1 MLKNIP
7 LFSVLADEEL
17 DAISRLAVTRNYPK
31 NSIIINEGD
40 HTDSLY
46 VILSGKVKIFLT
58 DDQQKEVIV
67 AIQREGDYFGELA
80 LLDEAP
86 RSASVMTMEPCSLLI
101 VSRGAFERH
110 LAGDPK
116 LAISLMRGLAAR
128 LRATTENVKSLALL
142 DVYGRIARTL
152 LQFAKEQD
160 GHHVIDDRLTHQD
173 LANMVGASR
182 EMVSRIMKDLARG
195 GYIKTEGKRIT
206 IKEKLPPGW

>member
-1 MLKNIP
+1 MLQNIP
-7 LFSVLADEEL
+7 LFSVLGTDEL
-17 DAISRLAVTRNYPK
+17 GAIERLAVTRNYPK
-31 NSIIINEGD
+31 NSVIINEGD

-67 AIQREGDYFGELA
+67 AIQRAGDYFGELA

-86 RSASVMTMEPCSLLI
+86 RSASVMTMEPCTLLMI
-101 VSRGAFERH
+101 TRNAFERH
-110 LAGDPK
+110 LATEPK
-116 LAISLMRGLAAR
+116 IAISLMRGVAER
-128 LRATTENVKSLALL
+128 LRATTENVKSLALM

-152 LQFAKEQD
+152 LQLAKEEE
-160 GHHVIDDRLTHQD
+160 GHQVIDERLTHQD

-195 GYIKTEGKRIT
+195 GYIKIEGKRIV
-206 IKEKLPPGW
+206 IKDKLPPGW

>member
-110 LAGDPK
+110 LANDPK

>member
-1 MLKNIP
+1 MQNIP
-7 LFSVLADEEL
+7 LFSVLGTDEL
-17 DAISRLAVTRNYPK
+17 GAIERLAVTRNYPK
-31 NSIIINEGD
+31 NSVIINEGD

-67 AIQREGDYFGELA
+67 AIQRAGDYFGELA

-86 RSASVMTMEPCSLLI
+86 RSASVMTMEPCTLLMI
-101 VSRGAFERH
+101 TRNAFERH
-110 LAGDPK
+110 LATEPK
-116 LAISLMRGLAAR
+116 IAISLMRGVAER
-128 LRATTENVKSLALL
+128 LRATTENVKSLALM

-152 LQFAKEQD
+152 LQLAKEEE
-160 GHHVIDDRLTHQD
+160 GHQVIDERLTHQD

-195 GYIKTEGKRIT
+195 GYIKIEGKRIV
-206 IKEKLPPGW
+206 IKDKLPPGW

>member
-31 NSIIINEGD
+31 NSVIINEGD

-110 LAGDPK
+110 LASDPK

>member
-1 MLKNIP
+1 MLENIP
-7 LFSVLADEEL
+7 LFSVLGKEEL

-101 VSRGAFERH
+101 VSRSAFERH

-142 DVYGRIARTL
+142 DVYGRI
-152 LQFAKEQD
+152 
-160 GHHVIDDRLTHQD
+160 V
-173 LANMVGASR
+173 
-182 EMVSRIMKDLARG
+182 
-195 GYIKTEGKRIT
+195 
-206 IKEKLPPGW
+206 

>member
-1 MLKNIP
+1 MLQNIP
-7 LFSVLADEEL
+7 LFSVLGSEEL
-17 DAISRLAVTRNYPK
+17 GAIERLAVKRNYPK
-31 NSIIINEGD
+31 NSVIINEGD

-67 AIQREGDYFGELA
+67 AIQRAGDYFGELA

-86 RSASVMTMEPCSLLI
+86 RSASVMTMEPCTLLM
-101 VSRGAFERH
+101 VSRAAFERY
-110 LAGDPK
+110 LASDPK
-116 LAISLMRGLAAR
+116 IAISLMRGLAER
-128 LRATTENVKSLALL
+128 LRATTENVKSLALM

-152 LQFAKEQD
+152 LHLAKEAD
-160 GHHVIDDRLTHQD
+160 GYQVVDEKLTHQD

-182 EMVSRIMKDLARG
+182 EMVSRIMKDLAKG
-195 GYIKTEGKRIT
+195 GYIKTEGKRIV

>member
-1 MLKNIP
+1 MLENIP
-7 LFSVLADEEL
+7 LFSVLAKEEL

-46 VILSGKVKIFLT
+46 VILSGKVKIFLA

-101 VSRGAFERH
+101 VSRNAFERH

-152 LQFAKEQD
+152 LQFAKDED
-160 GHHVIDDRLTHQD
+160 GHHVIDDKLTHQD

-206 IKEKLPPGW
+206 IKDKLPPGW

>member
-17 DAISRLAVTRNYPK
+17 NAISRLAVTRNYPK
-31 NSIIINEGD
+31 NSVIINEGD

-101 VSRGAFERH
+101 VSRGALERH
-110 LAGDPK
+110 LASDPK